1 MEIAVLIGLLAFFGI
16 VLLLL
21 IICVVLYCYKERV
34 ELKQVEQPAQKMQF
48 PLKGSTA
55 TSFLKMNLHQGYIGN
70 KTLSP

>member
-16 VLLLL
+16 ILLLL

-34 ELKQVEQPAQKMQF
+34 ELKQVEQLPVQQKMQF
-48 PLKGSTA
+48 PLKA
-55 TSFLKMNLHQGYIGN
+55 KSFLKMNLHQGYIGN

>member
-34 ELKQVEQPAQKMQF
+34 ELKQVEQLPPQKMQF
-48 PLKGSTA
+48 PLKKTG
-55 TSFLKMNLHQGYIGN
+55 FLKMNLHEGYIGN
-70 KTLSP
+70 KPLSP

>member
-16 VLLLL
+16 ILLLL

-34 ELKQVEQPAQKMQF
+34 ELKQVEQQMPAQKMQF
-48 PLKGSTA
+48 PLKA
-55 TSFLKMNLHQGYIGN
+55 KSFLKMNLHQGYIGG